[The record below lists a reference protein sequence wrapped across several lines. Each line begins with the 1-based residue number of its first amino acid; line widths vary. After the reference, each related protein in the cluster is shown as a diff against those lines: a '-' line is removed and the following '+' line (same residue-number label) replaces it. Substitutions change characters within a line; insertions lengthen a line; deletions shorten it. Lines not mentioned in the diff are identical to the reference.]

1 MASPNDVPRVS
12 EPIAA
17 AGGYVT
23 RAWVDFFL
31 KLASSQSNEDL
42 AALYAALAAR
52 VAELEEGQGFN
63 FQIIGQGAI
72 SVNGTPQPG
81 GFVVISLENDVDNPG
96 NTMYY
101 GTGPTG
107 TRGWFP
113 VSDAIA
119 VNAAHLTKTVGADG
133 VSTLSLSAAVV
144 ASLAL
149 ADSALQEVRPGTN
162 ILVNNEDPRRPIV
175 SAISDNPLFPQIT
188 DQLGNLLTD
197 QQGQPLRQNQPAV
210 PWAWLYDVPAYQPLD
225 SDLTAIAALSGAGVP
240 LRAAGGTWS
249 LTSFNTLTSMTLSAA
264 NALTGVVD
272 FQMVAI
278 TDLAGG
284 REPCWYDATVASGTK
299 WRRFSDRSIAN

>member
-1 MASPNDVPRVS
+1 MASPNDVPRAS

-81 GFVVISLENDVDNPG
+81 GFVVISLENDIDNPG

-107 TRGWFP
+107 ARGWFP

-144 ASLAL
+144 VSLAL

-225 SDLTAIAALSGAGVP
+225 SDLTAIASLTGAGVP

-249 LTSFNTLTSMTLSAA
+249 LTSFNTLASMTLAAA
-264 NALTGVVD
+264 NALTGVAD